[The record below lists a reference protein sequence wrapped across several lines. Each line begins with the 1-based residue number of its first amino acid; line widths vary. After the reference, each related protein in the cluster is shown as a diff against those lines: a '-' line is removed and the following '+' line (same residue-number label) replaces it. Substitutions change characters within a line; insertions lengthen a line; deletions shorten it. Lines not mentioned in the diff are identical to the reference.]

1 MSKKQTMTQAVPYLQ
16 LSLPLNR
23 QPLLKLRSKI
33 RNKETRE
40 LIDTI
45 WTNSTKLKSLLD
57 NGSIQ
62 SPEVRVGLR
71 EFLASVGMR

>member
-1 MSKKQTMTQAVPYLQ
+1 MSKKQMTNQVAPYLQ

-62 SPEVRVGLR
+62 SPEVRVSLR
-71 EFLASVGMR
+71 EFLASVGMN

>member
-1 MSKKQTMTQAVPYLQ
+1 MSKKQTMNQAVPYLQ

-33 RNKETRE
+33 RSKETRE
-40 LIDTI
+40 LLDSI
-45 WTNSTKLKSLLD
+45 WTNATAIKSRLD

-71 EFLASVGMR
+71 EFLASIGMR

>member
-62 SPEVRVGLR
+62 SPEVRVSLR

>member
-62 SPEVRVGLR
+62 SSEVRVGLR
-71 EFLASVGMR
+71 EFLSSIGMR